1 MSEPPACGAN
11 RPGRPNGAQCD
22 DGPMPAEAPEDL
34 TAALPAVTREIE
46 EFVAAAGWDQPVQM
60 FALVPTQQL
69 LSAEPDIGD
78 QIDPESTLTPIAQE
92 ELPSED
98 LAEAL
103 ARILWPEQVAGC
115 AVVQEIL
122 VLPPGA
128 EEQLPADG
136 EKAREAAAEHPERQ
150 EARLVAAVL
159 RDGGETCL
167 MRLRTPGEDG
177 EVVQDASLAPNLL
190 SALRETFQG

>member
-1 MSEPPACGAN
+1 M
-11 RPGRPNGAQCD
+11 PG
-22 DGPMPAEAPEDL
+22 EAPEDL
-34 TAALPAVTREIE
+34 TTALPAVTREIE
-46 EFVAAAGWDQPVQM
+46 EFVAAGGWDQPTQM

-69 LSAEPDIGD
+69 LSAEPDLGD

-103 ARILWPEQVAGC
+103 GRILWPEQVAGC

-128 EEQLPADG
+128 EEQLPSDG
-136 EKAREAAAEHPERQ
+136 EKAREAAAEHPDRQ

-159 RDGGETCL
+159 RDGGETCV
-167 MRLRTPGEDG
+167 MRLRTSGEDG

>member
-1 MSEPPACGAN
+1 M
-11 RPGRPNGAQCD
+11 PG
-22 DGPMPAEAPEDL
+22 EAPEDL
-34 TAALPAVTREIE
+34 TTALPAVTREIE
-46 EFVAAAGWDQPVQM
+46 EFVAAGGWDQPTQM

-78 QIDPESTLTPIAQE
+78 QVDPESTLTPIAQE
-92 ELPSED
+92 ELPAQD

-103 ARILWPEQVAGC
+103 GRILWPEQVAGC

-128 EEQLPADG
+128 EEQLPSDG
-136 EKAREAAAEHPERQ
+136 EKAREAAAEHPDRQ

-159 RDGGETCL
+159 RDGGETCV
-167 MRLRTPGEDG
+167 MRLRTAGEDG
-177 EVVQDASLAPNLL
+177 EVVQDSSLAPNLL
-190 SALRETFQG
+190 GALRETFQG